1 MIIVC
6 SGEADLPILVNFSAI
21 MLVAASTM
29 TKISVKVFFIIA
41 LIYVSAA
48 KVQQKMHIHKY
59 FEDYF

>member
-29 TKISVKVFFIIA
+29 TKISAKVFFIIA

-48 KVQQKMHIHKY
+48 KVQKINDMCKY

>member
-1 MIIVC
+1 
-6 SGEADLPILVNFSAI
+6 LVNFSAI

-29 TKISVKVFFIIA
+29 TKISAKVFFIIA

-48 KVQQKMHIHKY
+48 KVQKINDMCKY